1 MSVGDVGRL
10 PLTTLYQT
18 GPITSSI
25 RDKCALKFSKLA
37 AHSELSGGDGVELAR
52 AISETPLPTI
62 FVVGGILFWI
72 LAIAGSVAG
81 KITIEPGM
89 RLTAQLAGTAFI
101 VLGLI
106 LFFVPGS
113 TIQPAPEPTPKPTA
127 PAVVSAST
135 PPTAPS
141 APAATTAPP
150 VPPPVTHA
158 RPSPGVN
165 CTGTGT
171 PDEVAICA
179 DARLIELDWQLYDRY
194 HETLSALDKGQQ
206 TQLIHDESVWVT
218 QRSACKGD
226 ANCLIEAYQ
235 LRIDQLKSA
244 R

>member
-1 MSVGDVGRL
+1 MR
-10 PLTTLYQT
+10 
-18 GPITSSI
+18 
-25 RDKCALKFSKLA
+25 AKLA
-37 AHSELSGGDGVELAR
+37 AQGELSEGDGVDLAR

-113 TIQPAPEPTPKPTA
+113 TNQPETETTLKPTTSAVSSA
-127 PAVVSAST
+127 PPAT
-135 PPTAPS
+135 TAAS
-141 APAATTAPP
+141 APAAVTAPP
-150 VPPPVTHA
+150 VSPPVTHT

-179 DARLIELDWQLYDRY
+179 DARLIDLDWQLYDLY